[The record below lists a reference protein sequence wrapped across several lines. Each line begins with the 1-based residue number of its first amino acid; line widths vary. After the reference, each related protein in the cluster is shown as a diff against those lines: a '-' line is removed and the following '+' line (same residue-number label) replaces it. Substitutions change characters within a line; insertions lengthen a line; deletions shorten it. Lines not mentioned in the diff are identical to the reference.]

1 MLDVT
6 STANQRHEQQL
17 LVMLDVTSTAN
28 QDMSNS
34 TSDAGRN
41 EHH

>member
-1 MLDVT
+1 MSNST
-6 STANQRHEQQL
+6 SDAGRNEHQL
-17 LVMLDVTSTAN
+17 IK
-28 QDMSNS
+28 DMSNS

>member
-1 MLDVT
+1 MSNST
-6 STANQRHEQQL
+6 SDAGRNEHL
-17 LVMLDVTSTAN
+17 IK
-28 QDMSNS
+28 DMSNS